1 MVTAVVY
8 DLDGT
13 LVDSRGDLS
22 DSVNA
27 MLRTLRLP
35 ERDERE
41 IWSFVGEGAERLVRR
56 SLGAANEH
64 RFPEAI
70 ESWRDEY
77 SRRLLRKTRAYPGIT
92 ELLEAPPASR
102 AVLTN
107 KPGHFARQIL
117 QGLGLLDKFHGVVGG
132 DEAPKKPDP
141 AGLLGLCAKLGEDPA
156 RTLYVGDHMVDVAT
170 GAAARVRVCA
180 VGWGFGDPETLQK
193 AGPAHYCA
201 TPSDL
206 LRLLAR
212 LVSD

>member
-1 MVTAVVY
+1 MVTAVIY

-13 LVDSRGDLS
+13 LVDSRGDIS

-64 RFPEAI
+64 RFPEGI
-70 ESWRDEY
+70 ESWREEY
-77 SRRLLRKTRAYPGIT
+77 SRRLLHKTRAYPGIE

-107 KPGHFARQIL
+107 KPGDFARQIL
-117 QGLGLLDKFHGVVGG
+117 QGLGFLEKFRGIVGG

-141 AGLLGLCAKLGEDPA
+141 AGLLRLCAKLGEDPA
-156 RTLYVGDHMVDVAT
+156 RTLYIGDHTIDIAT
-170 GAAARVRVCA
+170 GAAAGVPVCS

-193 AGPAHYCA
+193 ARPAYHCA
-201 TPSDL
+201 TPRDL
-206 LRLLAR
+206 LGLLAR

>member
-1 MVTAVVY
+1 MVTAIIY

-13 LVDSRGDLS
+13 LVDSRGDIG

-64 RFPEAI
+64 RFAEAI
-70 ESWRDEY
+70 ESWREEY
-77 SRRLLRKTRAYPGIT
+77 SRRLLRKTRLYPGIA
-92 ELLEAPPASR
+92 ELLGAPPAAR

-107 KPGHFARQIL
+107 KPGDFARQIL
-117 QGLGLLDKFHGVVGG
+117 QGLGLLEKFQGVVGG
-132 DEAPKKPDP
+132 DEGPKKPDP
-141 AGLLGLCAKLGEDPA
+141 LGLLRLCAKLGGDPA
-156 RTLYVGDHMVDVAT
+156 RTLYIGDHTIDIAT
-170 GAAARVRVCA
+170 GAAAGIPVCA
-180 VGWGFGDPETLQK
+180 VGWGFGDPETLRN
-193 AGPAHYCA
+193 ARPAHYCA

>member
-1 MVTAVVY
+1 MVTAVIY

-13 LVDSRGDLS
+13 LIDSRGDIG

-56 SLGAANEH
+56 SLGTANEH
-64 RFPEAI
+64 RFAEAI
-70 ESWRDEY
+70 ESWREEY
-77 SRRLLRKTRAYPGIT
+77 SRRLLRKTRPYPGIA

-107 KPGHFARQIL
+107 KPGDFARQIL
-117 QGLGLLDKFHGVVGG
+117 QGLGLLEKFQGVVGG
-132 DEAPKKPDP
+132 DEGPKKPDP
-141 AGLLGLCAKLGEDPA
+141 LGLLRLCAKLGEDPA
-156 RTLYVGDHMVDVAT
+156 RTLYIGDHTIDIAT
-170 GAAARVRVCA
+170 GAAAGVPVCA
-180 VGWGFGDPETLQK
+180 VGWGFGDPEILRN
-193 AGPAHYCA
+193 ARPAHYCA

>member
-1 MVTAVVY
+1 MVMAVIY

-35 ERDERE
+35 ERDDRE

-56 SLGAANEH
+56 SLGAANEQ
-64 RFPEAI
+64 RFPEAM

-77 SRRLLRKTRAYPGIT
+77 SRRLLRKTRAYPGIA

-107 KPGHFARQIL
+107 KPGDFARQIL
-117 QGLGLLDKFHGVVGG
+117 QGLGLLDKFEGVVGG

-141 AGLLGLCAKLGEDPA
+141 AGLLGLCAKLGADAA
-156 RTLYVGDHMVDVAT
+156 RTLYIGDHTIDIAT
-170 GAAARVRVCA
+170 GAAAGVAVCA
-180 VGWGFGDPETLQK
+180 VGWGFGDPEILQN
-193 AGPAHYCA
+193 ARPAHYCA